1 MLSYGLG
8 EQLTAAKL
16 KTFVSATSIGRAAEA
31 INRLSRDCIAEI
43 SPSKRSITVR
53 FDGKVSTTYIEYW
66 LRSLKQSVLILLGE
80 EGLDADIVKVSFD
93 DEYMVVLT
101 PLKTV
106 PEDSHDAVWEGI
118 CNALI

>member
-1 MLSYGLG
+1 MLSHGLG

-16 KTFVSATSIGRAAEA
+16 NTFNSATSIGRAAEA
-31 INRLSRDCIAEI
+31 INRLSNNCVADI

-80 EGLDADIVKVSFD
+80 EGLDADIVKVSFTTNTW
-93 DEYMVVLT
+93 L
-101 PLKTV
+101 
-106 PEDSHDAVWEGI
+106 
-118 CNALI
+118 C